1 MDSKQESCMSLLNTL
16 KLMKRELFS
25 GHQVETYIKM
35 LEPVIKLTTVH
46 IIQWIEH
53 KMFEAELLEGDVET

>member
-1 MDSKQESCMSLLNTL
+1 MSLLNTL

>member
-1 MDSKQESCMSLLNTL
+1 
-16 KLMKRELFS
+16 MKRKLFS
-25 GHQVETYIKM
+25 GHQVETCIKM